1 MTNRS
6 SPVPRRATLRRA
18 SSLSPARL
26 ILRFTLIGTAVG
38 VVYAY
43 FQAPIS
49 INGVL
54 VELLRGGVIGAVISS
69 VVSCFEI
76 LFLRGPSG
84 ASLRR
89 APFLALIAIRA
100 VIYLGIIFAALLIGE
115 FALPRAA
122 DSPPVIRGETLMF
135 GLAASV
141 VILFLFDIGR
151 LLGPNVLLNF
161 ILGRYYRPRIEER
174 VFLFADMEG
183 STQFAERLGDL
194 DFHRLLNRFVSDL
207 SEPIA
212 ASKGEIYKYVGDEV
226 IATWK
231 LADVVHDGR
240 CVQALMAAQDLF
252 DRLAPVYEREFG
264 ARVNFRAGLHCGAVV
279 TGEMGT
285 VKKEIAFLGDT
296 VNTGARI
303 EEACRLTGHRL
314 MASADLIDLIK
325 LPPDVRA
332 TSLGKINLRG
342 RDASIELYAIERVR

>member
-1 MTNRS
+1 VPKLP
-6 SPVPRRATLRRA
+6 SPVPRRVARHRA
-18 SSLSPARL
+18 STLSSTRL
-26 ILRFTLIGTAVG
+26 IVRFTLIGIAVG
-38 VVYAY
+38 IVYAY
-43 FQAPIS
+43 FNAPASPDGTLI
-49 INGVL
+49 
-54 VELLRGGVIGAVISS
+54 ELLRGAVIGAIISS
-69 VVSCFEI
+69 MVSSFELLI
-76 LFLRGPSG
+76 LRGPAGSRV
-84 ASLRR
+84 RR
-89 APFLALIAIRA
+89 TPFLVLIAIKS
-100 VIYLGIIFAALLIGE
+100 VIYVAIIFIALLVGE
-115 FALPRAA
+115 FMLPRAA
-122 DSPPVIRGETLMF
+122 DSPAVLRGETVLF
-135 GLAASV
+135 GLTASV
-141 VILFLFDIGR
+141 VIIFLFDISR
-151 LLGPNVLLNF
+151 LLGPNVLVNF
-161 ILGRYYRPRIEER
+161 IIGRYYRPRIEER

-240 CVQALMAAQDLF
+240 CVQALIAAQDLF

-303 EEACRLTGHRL
+303 EEACRQTGHRL

-325 LPPDVRA
+325 LPPDVRT
-332 TSLGKINLRG
+332 TSLGRINLRG
-342 RDASIELYAIERVR
+342 RDASIELYAIERVV

>member
-1 MTNRS
+1 VTNRS
-6 SPVPRRATLRRA
+6 SPVPRRATFRRA
-18 SSLSPARL
+18 PSLSPARL
-26 ILRFTLIGTAVG
+26 ILRFTLIGTTVG
-38 VVYAY
+38 IVYAY

-49 INGVL
+49 ASGVL
-54 VELLRGGVIGAVISS
+54 VELLRGAVIGAIISS

-76 LFLRGPSG
+76 LFLRGPTG
-84 ASLRR
+84 APLRR

-100 VIYLGIIFAALLIGE
+100 VIYLSIIFAALLIGE

-135 GLAASV
+135 GLAASIT
-141 VILFLFDIGR
+141 ILFLFDIGR

-161 ILGRYYRPRIEER
+161 MLGRYYRPRIEER

-183 STQFAERLGDL
+183 STQFAERLGAL

-207 SEPIA
+207 TEPIA

-240 CVQALMAAQDLF
+240 CVQALIAAQALF

-303 EEACRLTGHRL
+303 EEACRRTGHRL
-314 MASADLIDLIK
+314 LASGDLIALLALPPGVRCTSIGIVPLRGRSADL
-325 LPPDVRA
+325 
-332 TSLGKINLRG
+332 
-342 RDASIELYAIERVR
+342 ELFALERQR